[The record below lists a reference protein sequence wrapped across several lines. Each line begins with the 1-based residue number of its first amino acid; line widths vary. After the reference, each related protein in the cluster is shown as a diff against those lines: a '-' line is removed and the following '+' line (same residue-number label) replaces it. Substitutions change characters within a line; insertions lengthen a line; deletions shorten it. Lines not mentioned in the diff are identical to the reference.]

1 MKGLISVHKIL
12 TRTLLPV
19 NVWEGIFPSQFPL
32 QAGFIHF
39 PVIYNMIKVRSQ
51 VRWQP
56 IHVIPLHRVSL

>member
-51 VRWQP
+51 VR
-56 IHVIPLHRVSL
+56 